1 MHGHVLVPTLCVGT
15 QKVVESCPCP
25 AHGWILPA
33 PAGYDEFPSP
43 TDPLPLTMP
52 RLRFAR
58 LSIILLLML
67 MLALVLSGSLDRAG
81 YEQTEAGF
89 KRALL
94 VFAVSR
100 GLNGVISVAQGT
112 EVAVEPV
119 GIGVNLKPGE
129 ILDPI
134 NDLVERFSW
143 LMLASS
149 AYFGVQQ
156 VLLDVMASR
165 LFTLLAVASAGVLL
179 WVAWRPPRRI
189 GAGRRNLC
197 RLALLLLILRLSVS
211 LLAIGGEQLYQG
223 FLEPRFTESRQ
234 QLEQAVNH
242 IGDANEELQP
252 PLPEA
257 SSGSLLEGA
266 RRVYESATR
275 AMDVEARMAAF
286 RQAAANISEHVINLI
301 VVFLVQALLFPLAS
315 LWLLLQLLKRVLR
328 ARFGWLE
335 KRPAER

>member
-25 AHGWILPA
+25 ALGWILPA

-119 GIGVNLKPGE
+119 GIGVNFKPGE

-134 NDLVERFSW
+134 NDLVERFAW
-143 LMLASS
+143 VMLASS
-149 AYFGVQQ
+149 AFFGGQQ
-156 VLLDVMASR
+156 VLLEVMASR
-165 LFTLLAVASAGVLL
+165 LCTLLTIAAVGVLL
-179 WVAWRPPRRI
+179 WTVLRPARRL

-211 LLAIGGEQLYQG
+211 LIAIGGEQLYQG
-223 FLEPRFTESRQ
+223 FLEARFTESRH
-234 QLEQAVNH
+234 QLEQAASH
-242 IGDANEELQP
+242 IGEANEELQP
-252 PLPEA
+252 PLPEDA
-257 SSGSLLEGA
+257 SGSLLGGA
-266 RRVYESATR
+266 KRVYESATR
-275 AMDVEARMAAF
+275 AMAVAARMVGV
-286 RQAAANISEHVINLI
+286 RQAAADLSDHLSHIHI
-301 VVFLVQALLFPLAS
+301 
-315 LWLLLQLLKRVLR
+315 
-328 ARFGWLE
+328 
-335 KRPAER
+335 